1 MCQSKFWHNAQ
12 IKVTKWLQNFRF
24 SKKKKRKK
32 FSCSRNGSVK
42 PKNSETKFGEFFKLL
57 SQAVGKINKP

>member
-32 FSCSRNGSVK
+32 ISRSGNGFVK
-42 PKNSETKFGEFFKLL
+42 PKILEAKFGEFFKLL